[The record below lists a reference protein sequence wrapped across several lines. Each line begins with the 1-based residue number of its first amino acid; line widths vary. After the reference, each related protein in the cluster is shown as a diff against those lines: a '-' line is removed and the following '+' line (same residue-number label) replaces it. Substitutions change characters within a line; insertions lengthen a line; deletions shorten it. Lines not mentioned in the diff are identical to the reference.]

1 MSEESAPGAP
11 GEGRGE
17 GRGGELGSGPG
28 PGPGERSGRPVAA
41 VTGAARGIGR
51 AVADLLWH
59 SGYDLV
65 LNDLDPAAL
74 REAGSAVSAATAALV
89 PGDIRDAQT
98 PGRLVTAAAAQFG
111 RLDAVVNNAG
121 VGLTASFAD
130 IAPADWTAHFDLHV
144 HAPARLCQAA
154 LPLLTAS
161 SAPAVVNVSS
171 VAAALALPGRVAYG
185 SAKSGIEGF
194 TRSLAAEWAGLG
206 IRVNAVAP
214 GTIETPLVARNFET
228 GLLDRDRVLERTPLG
243 RLGRPEEVAAVVRF
257 LLSAEASYVTG
268 QTLRVDGGWSIWGGW
283 DTK

>member
-1 MSEESAPGAP
+1 MSEQAV
-11 GEGRGE
+11 GEQDAE
-17 GRGGELGSGPG
+17 ASGL
-28 PGPGERSGRPVAA
+28 RGRPVAA

-74 REAGSAVSAATAALV
+74 REASGAVSAGTAALV
-89 PGDIRDAQT
+89 PGDIRDPLQ
-98 PGRLVTAAAAQFG
+98 PGRMVTAAAAQFG

-121 VGLTASFAD
+121 AGLTAAFAD
-130 IAPADWTAHFDLHV
+130 IAPADWTAHFELHV

-161 SAPAVVNVSS
+161 PAPAVVNVSS

-185 SAKSGIEGF
+185 SAKSGVEGF
-194 TRSLAAEWAGLG
+194 TRSLAAEWAPLG

-214 GTIETPLVARNFET
+214 GTIETPLVTRNFEA

-243 RLGRPEEVAAVVRF
+243 RLGQPGEVAAVVRF

-283 DTK
+283 GGR